1 MMQRLANKEDAA
13 AALRT
18 ANGQRTKVGAL
29 DLSALNRVLQHTPED
44 MTVTVESGVT
54 LAELQAA
61 LGRRGQWLPIDPVSP
76 ERTTVAVLLS
86 ENLSGP
92 RRYGFG
98 TIRDHLIG
106 LEVALADGR
115 LIHSGG
121 KVVKNVAG
129 FDLLKLFVGARN
141 TLGFV
146 VEATFKLLPLPASE
160 YFVQSRSGSLED
172 CRRVIDAALDSELTP
187 AVLDCFNLDDGQK
200 GGAVVLG
207 FSGTYDEVDWQLSRA
222 SGLGFTEPATLDY
235 ERQFWM
241 DTPVAPQ
248 CVSVLPSRLTAAL
261 RDLQARQFVAR
272 AGNGV
277 IYHRSGL
284 TPPQRPEQSNVFRRV
299 KDIFD
304 PHHILPELFE

>member
-1 MMQRLANKEDAA
+1 MMHRPANKEDLV
-13 AALRT
+13 AALRAT
-18 ANGQRTKVGAL
+18 NERRTKVGAL

-44 MTVTVESGVT
+44 MTVTVESGIT

-61 LGRRGQWLPIDPVSP
+61 LRRGGQWLPTDPASP
-76 ERTTVAVLLS
+76 DRTTIAVLLS

-141 TLGFV
+141 SLGFL
-146 VEATFKLLPLPASE
+146 VEATFKLLPLPVSE
-160 YFVQSRSGSLED
+160 HFVQTRCASLDEIK
-172 CRRVIDAALDSELTP
+172 RLIDAAIASELTP
-187 AVLDCFNLDDGQK
+187 SVLDCFNLDDGRK

-207 FSGTYDEVDWQLSRA
+207 FSGTYEEVDWQLSRA

-241 DTPVAPQ
+241 DTTVAPQ
-248 CVSVLPSRLTAAL
+248 RMSVLPSRLTDAL
-261 RDLQARQFVAR
+261 HELQARQFIAR

-277 IYHRSGL
+277 IYHRGGL
-284 TPPQRPEQSNVFRRV
+284 GPSQRPEPSKLFRRV

-304 PHHILPELFE
+304 PHHILSELSE